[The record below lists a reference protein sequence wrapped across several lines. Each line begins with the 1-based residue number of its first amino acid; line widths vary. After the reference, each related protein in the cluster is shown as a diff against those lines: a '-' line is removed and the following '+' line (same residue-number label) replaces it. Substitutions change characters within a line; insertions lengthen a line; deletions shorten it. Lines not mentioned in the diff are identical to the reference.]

1 MKRLLIVDDELAIV
15 EALQD
20 ILSVEGYDIVTAFN
34 GAEGLQRMAT
44 AKPDLVLLDLMM
56 PVMDGREMLRRMR
69 DDASL
74 RDIPVVVMSAGRIS
88 DEERRASARF
98 LAKPF
103 ELDALLDTIAEL
115 LEPGPGQPTGGNGAH

>member
-20 ILSVEGYDIVTAFN
+20 ILSLEGYDIDTAYN
-34 GAEGLQRMAT
+34 GDEGLQRLMA

-56 PVMDGREMLRRMR
+56 PVMDGGELLRRIR
-69 DDASL
+69 AHPDL
-74 RDIPVVVMSAGRIS
+74 RHIPVVVMSAGRLTE
-88 DEERRASARF
+88 EERRASSHF

-103 ELDALLDTIAEL
+103 ELDDLLGTIARQLPAES
-115 LEPGPGQPTGGNGAH
+115 ARV